1 MCSHIT
7 HSRQGSD
14 VQAPV
19 GVSIY
24 RIHCGQRI
32 DVDQAPGTCD
42 PVFNEA
48 YEVRPTG
55 DESYAT
61 VGGVR
66 RNCAPRIGCSHES
79 ERVHDHASFAT
90 ALIAATMFG

>member
-19 GVSIY
+19 GTNNY

-32 DVDQAPGTCD
+32 DVDQTPRTCD

-48 YEVRPTG
+48 QKVRPTG
-55 DESYAT
+55 DESYT
-61 VGGVR
+61 TIGGVR
-66 RNCAPRIGCSHES
+66 RNCAPRIEGSHES
-79 ERVHDHASFAT
+79 ERVHDHLSFAT
-90 ALIAATMFG
+90 ALMAATMFG